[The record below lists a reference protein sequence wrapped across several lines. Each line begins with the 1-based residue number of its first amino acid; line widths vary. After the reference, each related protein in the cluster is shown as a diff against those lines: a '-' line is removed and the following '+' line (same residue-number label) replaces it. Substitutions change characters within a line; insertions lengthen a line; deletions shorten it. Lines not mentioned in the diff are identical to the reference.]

1 MFYSDFKTSLEK
13 VQRNIRRTYFR
24 SKQTFSDGGEGMIV
38 VTKLE
43 SNKQGTCLT
52 VAVTITVVRP
62 VVESTIFL
70 MKTYM

>member
-1 MFYSDFKTSLEK
+1 MFYSDFKTFLEK
-13 VQRNIRRTYFR
+13 VHRNIRRTYFR
-24 SKQTFSDGGEGMIV
+24 SKQTFSGGEGMIV

-43 SNKQGTCLT
+43 SSKQGTCLT
-52 VAVTITVVRP
+52 VAVTITVVRT